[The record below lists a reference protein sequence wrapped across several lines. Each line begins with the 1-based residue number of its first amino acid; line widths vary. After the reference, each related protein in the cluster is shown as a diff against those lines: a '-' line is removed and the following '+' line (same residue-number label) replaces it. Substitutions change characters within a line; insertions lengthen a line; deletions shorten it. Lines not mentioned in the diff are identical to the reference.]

1 MDDIHSCSY
10 HCQNPMCIKAQRD
23 ELRESYFKQLELV
36 NMHYL
41 NGWNNALD
49 EAAARIG
56 EMKGF
61 GPTTQYSFSVYIR
74 GLKK

>member
-10 HCQNPMCIKAQRD
+10 HCQNPVCIKAQRD
-23 ELRESYFKQLELV
+23 ELRDSYFKQLGLV

-49 EAAARIG
+49 ESAARIS

-61 GPTTQYSFSVYIR
+61 GQATHDSFAVFIQ
-74 GLKK
+74 GLKR